1 MDSEKIKDEILEQTE
16 EAAGAEQTETAD
28 IAAETAEEAAETA
41 EEAAE
46 TVDEAAQDTEAPK
59 EESPEQRL
67 ERAEQEAKDNFDKYI
82 RKVAEFDN
90 FRRRTNAEK
99 AGMYSNGVRDTVEKL
114 LPVIDNFERAVDMS
128 DDKESSLYKGVEMI
142 LKQFLEITA
151 SLGVE
156 EIPALGEPFD
166 PNVHSA
172 VMHIEDESCDENV
185 IVEVFQKGYKLGD
198 RVIRPSMVKVAN

>member
-1 MDSEKIKDEILEQTE
+1 MDSEKINDETLEQ
-16 EAAGAEQTETAD
+16 AEETAETVEAPEANEAVETD
-28 IAAETAEEAAETA
+28 AEETAEEV
-41 EEAAE
+41 
-46 TVDEAAQDTEAPK
+46 TV
-59 EESPEQRL
+59 EESL
-67 ERAEQEAKDNFDKYI
+67 EEKLAKAEQEAKDNFDKYL

-99 AGMYSNGVRDTVEKL
+99 AGMYSNGVRETVEKL
-114 LPVIDNFERAVDMS
+114 LPVIDNFERAVEMAEE
-128 DDKESSLYKGVEMI
+128 KESSLYKGVEMI

>member
-1 MDSEKIKDEILEQTE
+1 MDSEKINNDIPEQTE
-16 EAAGAEQTETAD
+16 EIED
-28 IAAETAEEAAETA
+28 
-41 EEAAE
+41 
-46 TVDEAAQDTEAPK
+46 TVQTEAPEDTDSTSETPQEPEEETV
-59 EESPEQRL
+59 EESL
-67 ERAEQEAKDNFDKYI
+67 EEKLAKAEQEAKDNFDKYL
-82 RKVAEFDN
+82 RKAAEFDN

-99 AGMYSNGVRDTVEKL
+99 AGMYSNGVRETVEKL
-114 LPVIDNFERAVDMS
+114 LPVIDNFERAVEMS

>member
-1 MDSEKIKDEILEQTE
+1 MDSEKINNEALQQEDAAEAVESTKPSDAEISD
-16 EAAGAEQTETAD
+16 EAAAEDAAAQEIGESLEEKLAQAEQT
-28 IAAETAEEAAETA
+28 
-41 EEAAE
+41 
-46 TVDEAAQDTEAPK
+46 
-59 EESPEQRL
+59 
-67 ERAEQEAKDNFDKYI
+67 AKDNYDKFL
-82 RKVAEFDN
+82 RKAAEFEN
-90 FRRRTNAEK
+90 FRKRTNAEK

-128 DDKESSLYKGVEMI
+128 QEKESSLYKGVEMI
-142 LKQFLEITA
+142 LKQLLEITA

-172 VMHIEDESCDENV
+172 VMHIEDEKCDENV
-185 IVEVFQKGYKLGD
+185 VVEVFQKGYRLGD

>member
-1 MDSEKIKDEILEQTE
+1 MDSEKINNDIPEQTE
-16 EAAGAEQTETAD
+16 EIED
-28 IAAETAEEAAETA
+28 
-41 EEAAE
+41 
-46 TVDEAAQDTEAPK
+46 TVQTEAPEDTGSTSETPQEPEEETV
-59 EESPEQRL
+59 EESL
-67 ERAEQEAKDNFDKYI
+67 EEKLAKAEQEAKDNFDKYL
-82 RKVAEFDN
+82 RKAAEFDN

-99 AGMYSNGVRDTVEKL
+99 AGMYSNGVRETVEKL
-114 LPVIDNFERAVDMS
+114 LPVIDNFERAVEMS